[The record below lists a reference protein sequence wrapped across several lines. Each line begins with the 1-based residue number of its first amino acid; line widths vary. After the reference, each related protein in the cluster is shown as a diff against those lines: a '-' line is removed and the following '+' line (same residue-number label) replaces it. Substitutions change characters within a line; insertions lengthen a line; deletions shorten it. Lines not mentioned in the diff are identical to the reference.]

1 MGGFE
6 PMRRAGPRG
15 GAILVSSSMNLVTY
29 LHAQPA
35 WLVYAII
42 VPGLVASVV
51 VSSFAGRHLF
61 RVKPRDERSRG
72 ALEAFKSIVA
82 SLAFLLAFLLVQ
94 AQGNLVGIEK
104 LVAQEASLLNTLDR
118 TLLRFGN
125 DDLAALR
132 PTVRELALTVVEDEW
147 PQLGAGERSAK
158 AESLLNTLSRRI
170 RTTNATTMRQQS
182 LFSEMVAQLDGFS
195 DRREE
200 LIAAATTPLP
210 GLFWNTVGG
219 LVVVLCGLALF
230 VTPNP
235 ERILTMVGVITA
247 AGLVMALVLIT
258 EAPFAGE
265 PEIDPAPLLRVVKA
279 MEIRVP

>member
-1 MGGFE
+1 MS
-6 PMRRAGPRG
+6 
-15 GAILVSSSMNLVTY
+15 LVSY

-35 WLVYAII
+35 WMVYAIV
-42 VPGLVASVV
+42 VPGLVVAVVAST
-51 VSSFAGRHLF
+51 FAGHHLF
-61 RVKPRDERSRG
+61 RVHENDERSRG

-94 AQGNLVGIEK
+94 AEGNLTAIEK
-104 LVAQEASLLNTLDR
+104 LVAQQASLLNTLDR
-118 TLLRFGN
+118 SLLRFGS
-125 DDLAALR
+125 DDLDSLR
-132 PTVRELALTVVEDEW
+132 PTVRELTMAVVEDEW
-147 PQLGAGERSAK
+147 QQLGVGERSQK
-158 AESLLNTLSRRI
+158 VESLLNTLSRRI

-210 GLFWNTVGG
+210 PLFWKTVAG
-219 LVVVLCGLALF
+219 LVAVLCGLAF
-230 VTPNP
+230 YVTPNA
-235 ERILTMVGVITA
+235 ERVLTMVGVIMA

-258 EAPFAGE
+258 EAPFSGDAT
-265 PEIDPAPLLRVVKA
+265 IDPAPLLRVVKA